1 MGKTVTNEPCVAA
14 VRKRIAAIAGD
25 MLSGQKPFL
34 EGARELSSL
43 RHEAAVDEDDEDFLV
58 FVAIDSDTDS
68 LPIGDQRKHWSHE
81 SLLKLQPEID
91 EAIAWAKA
99 VGSDA
104 CASLLKRVGA

>member
-1 MGKTVTNEPCVAA
+1 MDKTVTNESYLAAARKRVAA
-14 VRKRIAAIAGD
+14 VASD
-25 MLSGQKPFL
+25 MLSGQTPFL

-43 RHEAAVDEDDEDFLV
+43 RHEAAVDEGDEDFLV

-81 SLLKLQPEID
+81 SLLKLQPQID
-91 EAIAWAKA
+91 DAIAWAKA

-104 CASLLKRVGA
+104 CTSLLKRFGA